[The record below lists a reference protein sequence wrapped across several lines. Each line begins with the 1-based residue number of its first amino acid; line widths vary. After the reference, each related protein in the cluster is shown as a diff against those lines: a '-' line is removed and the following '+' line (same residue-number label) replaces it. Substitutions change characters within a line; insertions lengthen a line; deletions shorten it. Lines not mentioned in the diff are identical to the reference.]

1 MNLYSRRDLDRPDER
16 VDVRNLTV
24 TVTARGYRRRLR
36 VGTPRVNEDVV
47 AGGANADGVRGEHD
61 ETDPPWSR

>member
-36 VGTPRVNEDVV
+36 VGTPRTNEDVV
-47 AGGANADGVRGEHD
+47 AGGGERQGRSGNTMNPIHRV
-61 ETDPPWSR
+61 SR

>member
-1 MNLYSRRDLDRPDER
+1 MNLYSRRDLNRPRGADF
-16 VDVRNLTV
+16 RNLTV